1 MVECV
6 DWEDKYPNWILYA
19 KVSKKLKISD
29 NFKLLIHGPTHLDS
43 LSHRWWRVWTWRPN
57 QKVLTSLSTKTK
69 AKKQKQHKNQHKR
82 TQNPNLAILV
92 NYEQNFFASELPKN
106 NLKWYMCIYL
116 FYTICCGPE
125 FSNLQFCNPLSLS
138 HELLFFHFHFPSYS

>member
-1 MVECV
+1 M
-6 DWEDKYPNWILYA
+6 
-19 KVSKKLKISD
+19 KISD
-29 NFKLLIHGPTHLDS
+29 NFKHLIDGPTHLDS

-92 NYEQNFFASELPKN
+92 NYEQNSLLQSCQKK
-106 NLKWYMCIYL
+106 LKVIHVYL
-116 FYTICCGPE
+116 SILYNMLWTRIF
-125 FSNLQFCNPLSLS
+125 
-138 HELLFFHFHFPSYS
+138 